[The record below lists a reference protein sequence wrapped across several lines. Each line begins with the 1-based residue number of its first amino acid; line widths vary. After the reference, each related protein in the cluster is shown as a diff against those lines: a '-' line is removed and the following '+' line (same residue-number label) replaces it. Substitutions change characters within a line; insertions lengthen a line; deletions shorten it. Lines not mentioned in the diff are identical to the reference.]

1 MIWNYSFNDIKHN
14 GIPFFFFNNNKKK
27 EILKIA
33 LLFAV
38 NAL

>member
-1 MIWNYSFNDIKHN
+1 MIWSYSSDDIKHN
-14 GIPFFFFNNNKKK
+14 EAIFLFCFFKYL
-27 EILKIA
+27 EIA